1 MRISDLGFSYMR
13 MMAIQRAAMKS
24 IKSVNID
31 VKLKQKHDKDMK
43 TTMFKWTMIRLKVF
57 TLHTQDL
64 SYFSVLMHFLLMKW
78 RDRLPYKHQIIC
90 RSLTEKYNLLHRISI
105 FKKSVPCFGVSF
117 SRLRRSVSVTTM
129 TIHARKVQVSG

>member
-43 TTMFKWTMIRLKVF
+43 TTMFKWTYQSF
-57 TLHTQDL
+57 
-64 SYFSVLMHFLLMKW
+64 YFAYPRFKLL
-78 RDRLPYKHQIIC
+78 
-90 RSLTEKYNLLHRISI
+90 
-105 FKKSVPCFGVSF
+105 
-117 SRLRRSVSVTTM
+117 
-129 TIHARKVQVSG
+129 